1 MGREECN
8 RQPREGWRRRRV
20 AGKWWGVPRL
30 RDARMWIQSECCL
43 CCLLVQCVC
52 GGVQCCERVREV
64 VCWIIKNPR
73 CQAPSSSLLL
83 PSRLAMALSGPV
95 MFRLLLYIAIG
106 FLVSGTLQGKCDGD
120 NPAASLCP
128 SAQARNKIPR
138 IPPRSFP
145 IHQSGIK

>member
-1 MGREECN
+1 
-8 RQPREGWRRRRV
+8 
-20 AGKWWGVPRL
+20 
-30 RDARMWIQSECCL
+30 
-43 CCLLVQCVC
+43 
-52 GGVQCCERVREV
+52 
-64 VCWIIKNPR
+64 
-73 CQAPSSSLLL
+73 
-83 PSRLAMALSGPV
+83 